1 MCTFIYEL
9 SRCFDHEQVVRIVNF
24 SCCID
29 NKCGVPDTI
38 IFPKKNFGDW
48 TNKGESCSQKLFVC
62 FKLTKVFTSHSY
74 RNLWLFPKIV
84 GFMFQPL
91 QP

>member
-1 MCTFIYEL
+1 M
-9 SRCFDHEQVVRIVNF
+9 RIVNF

-29 NKCGVPDTI
+29 NKCGVPGTI

-62 FKLTKVFTSHSY
+62 FKLTKVFTIH
-74 RNLWLFPKIV
+74 RCQNLWLFSIIV
-84 GFMFQPL
+84 GFVFQAL
-91 QP
+91 TSCLFGLITGCCLS